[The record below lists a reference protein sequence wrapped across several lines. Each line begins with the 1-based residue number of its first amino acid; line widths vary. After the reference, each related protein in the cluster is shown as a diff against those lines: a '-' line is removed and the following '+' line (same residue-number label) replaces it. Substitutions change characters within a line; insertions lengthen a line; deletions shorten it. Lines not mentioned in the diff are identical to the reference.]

1 MHNVSDPPPF
11 FFFLL
16 REDSDDT
23 AKCLE
28 GRMHFGIIAFLDS
41 VILLDLYLNYLSI
54 LSFKNK

>member
-1 MHNVSDPPPF
+1 MHNVSDPPL